1 MPTGTTTSTITEH
14 TRLANGVDH
23 LLLRNNSRQ
32 AADGLLGFLGDY
44 LTALPPHPTDTPPLL
59 LMVELAQSGMPPLA
73 HLSHNYQLLLKSH
86 PTKQLHA
93 RIAYVYTGGFMLPIV
108 RSIFS
113 LIRNASH
120 VQRQYFPIS
129 QRDQAI
135 AWLLE
140 QPGAADKTQ

>member
-1 MPTGTTTSTITEH
+1 MSTGTTTPITEH

-32 AADGLLGFLGDY
+32 AADGLLAFLDSY
-44 LTALPPHPTDTPPLL
+44 LTTLAPHPTDTPPLL

-73 HLSHNYQLLLKSH
+73 HLSHHYQLLLKRHSS
-86 PTKQLHA
+86 KQLHA

-113 LIRNASH
+113 LIRSASH
-120 VQRQYFPIS
+120 VQRQYFPIDE
-129 QRDQAI
+129 RDRAM

-140 QPGAADKTQ
+140 EPNPLDKK

>member
-1 MPTGTTTSTITEH
+1 MSTGTNTTPITEH

-23 LLLRNNSRQ
+23 LLLHNNSRQ
-32 AADGLLGFLGDY
+32 AADGLLNFLDQY
-44 LTALPPHPTDTPPLL
+44 LTALPPHPTNTPPLL

-73 HLSHNYQLLLKSH
+73 HLSHHYQLLLKRH
-86 PTKQLHA
+86 ATKQLHA

-129 QRDQAI
+129 ERDQAM

-140 QPGAADKTQ
+140 VPEEK